1 MKINR
6 ALFIAS
12 TIAVASAFAPTSSSG
27 GGGSISSTCE
37 SANDLKMSNDDGNG
51 GVGFGF
57 NPLKDIFDMFQN
69 LDDGE
74 SFKSKS
80 NNIAGFVQV
89 SHRHNAISICPSPAI
104 VIDDF
109 YNKRMGKGEIFY
121 GKRKYKPSGTVEG
134 DYNGLGLTDKQRIDD
149 AREYKAQWEEERR
162 LRREMAE
169 LRQQGLKKD

>member
-1 MKINR
+1 M
-6 ALFIAS
+6 L
-12 TIAVASAFAPTSSSG
+12 
-27 GGGSISSTCE
+27 
-37 SANDLKMSNDDGNG
+37 DLYRYLTGTMPFLS
-51 GVGFGF
+51 VHL
-57 NPLKDIFDMFQN
+57 PLT
-69 LDDGE
+69 
-74 SFKSKS
+74 
-80 NNIAGFVQV
+80 
-89 SHRHNAISICPSPAI
+89 

-169 LRQQGLKKD
+169 LRQQGLKKDFKK